1 VTDLLVADQWNAF
14 ECCSSVFMK
23 WFNCAKKLPGL
34 VLCNLQFLTSP
45 KNNTLKKKSRV
56 GLCDPPF
63 GSLCLT
69 FREMAKSPHEQSAR
83 VMILNSNRL
92 EPLADGGLD
101 RQKVTTRE
109 STQRTSN
116 GDQNIKKLRG
126 PLMADLK
133 RGTSAKHNCAK
144 GSIRSKS
151 IPNNKV
157 RKVSVVN
164 HFF

>member
-1 VTDLLVADQWNAF
+1 
-14 ECCSSVFMK
+14 MK

-34 VLCNLQFLTSP
+34 VLCNLQFLTCP
-45 KNNTLKKKSRV
+45 KNNTLNFFSRV
-56 GLCDPPF
+56 GLCDPPS

-69 FREMAKSPHEQSAR
+69 CHEMAKSSHEQSAR
-83 VMILNSNRL
+83 ATILNSNRP
-92 EPLADGGLD
+92 EPLADSGLD

-133 RGTSAKHNCAK
+133 KTQVQSTIAQK
-144 GSIRSKS
+144 GSIRSK
-151 IPNNKV
+151 
-157 RKVSVVN
+157 
-164 HFF
+164 